1 MRLECFLF
9 NHFLSFLKNRRRMK
23 FIKFLMMLVVGF
35 IACSEPQRPVII
47 EQPQMVAA
55 QPEYTTHVNPHTNQ
69 QMVVF
74 KDNSGV
80 EQMMEYMLFMQLMN
94 SMGDGGGCW
103 NCVYGRRDYYRPRNE
118 INVYRQYN
126 IVSDRSNRYNQN
138 NRTNNVVT
146 NSKGAAAT
154 SGYGNGIQNT
164 TLKQQNNVGQTNITP
179 PNVGQNVGQAGIQ
192 NTTLKRQSPTGM
204 PPSIVKPT
212 VVNKP
217 PTATVKSTP
226 IKQVTLTKK
235 K

>member
-1 MRLECFLF
+1 
-9 NHFLSFLKNRRRMK
+9 MK
-23 FIKFLMMLVVGF
+23 FIKFLMMMVVGF
-35 IACSEPQRPVII
+35 IACSEPQRPVIVQQPI
-47 EQPQMVAA
+47 VAEPQMVAA

-74 KDNSGV
+74 KDKSGL
-80 EQMMEYMLFMQLMN
+80 EQMMEYAMFMSLLN

-126 IVSDRSNRYNQN
+126 VVPDRSYRYNQN
-138 NRTNNVVT
+138 GQNGQNSRTNNVTT
-146 NSKGAAAT
+146 NGKGAAAT
-154 SGYGNGIQNT
+154 SGYGNGIENK
-164 TLKQQNNVGQTNITP
+164 TLTRQPSNVGQTNITP

-192 NTTLKRQSPTGM
+192 NTTLRRQSPTGM
-204 PPSIVKPT
+204 PPSIV
-212 VVNKP
+212 VNKP
-217 PTATVKSTP
+217 PPVVKSTP